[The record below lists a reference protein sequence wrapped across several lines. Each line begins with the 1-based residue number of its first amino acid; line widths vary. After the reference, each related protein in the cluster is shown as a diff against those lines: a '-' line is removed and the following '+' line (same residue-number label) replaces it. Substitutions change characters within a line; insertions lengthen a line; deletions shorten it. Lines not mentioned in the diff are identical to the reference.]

1 MNSSKISIRG
11 SDLNLKKED
20 QDVSAPINENKNT
33 KLKKKKNIRQIYLKS
48 VTTHNRNS
56 KGSLI
61 RTKNATNL
69 ENNGQPLINKGSSSY
84 LTNEYNLVKKILNA
98 TKALERLK
106 TSSTTI
112 SAASTSNTDQNHRNE
127 FMTRTTPKYKTQE
140 EYYEEILDLKKV
152 KKLNFNQYQILL

>member
-1 MNSSKISIRG
+1 MNNSKISIRG

-20 QDVSAPINENKNT
+20 QDVAAPINENKNT
-33 KLKKKKNIRQIYLKS
+33 KIKKKKNIRQIYLKS
-48 VTTHNRNS
+48 VTNHNRNS

-61 RTKNATNL
+61 RSKNATNL
-69 ENNGQPLINKGSSSY
+69 ENNGQPIINKGSSSY

-112 SAASTSNTDQNHRNE
+112 STSNTDQNNRNE
-127 FMTRTTPKYKTQE
+127 FITRTTPKYKTQE

-152 KKLNFNQYQILL
+152 KQVKL